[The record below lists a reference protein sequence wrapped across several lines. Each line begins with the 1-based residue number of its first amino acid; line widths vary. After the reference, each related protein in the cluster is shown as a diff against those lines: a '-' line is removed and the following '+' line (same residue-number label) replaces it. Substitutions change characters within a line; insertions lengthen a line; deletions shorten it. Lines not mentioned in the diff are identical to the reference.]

1 MSKLTDEE
9 IRKIIKVKL
18 DTLKLIRL
26 NEKHYLEVLGK
37 SGLHELINQTLDDY
51 NYWRKQLINDEGEK

>member
-18 DTLKLIRL
+18 DTLKLIRMY
-26 NEKHYLEVLGK
+26 EKHYLEVLGK
-37 SGLHELINQTLDDY
+37 SGLQELINQTLEDY